1 MKIRSCGLALLLAGS
16 VIGQSRA
23 GDCSE
28 STVDRVD
35 SPGFFHSVGD
45 CGNTG
50 DQSPAS
56 TRTEVE
62 GSGTEETT
70 IIAPGAGT
78 SGMATNQT
86 TGAAATKLLTLQGG
100 FQIAGSA
107 VEPDYFDV
115 TLALTRKM
123 AAACSDGWEKKQE
136 WVETIENGYL
146 LNIRFR
152 CLSSSAIVTD

>member
-1 MKIRSCGLALLLAGS
+1 
-16 VIGQSRA
+16 
-23 GDCSE
+23 
-28 STVDRVD
+28 
-35 SPGFFHSVGD
+35 
-45 CGNTG
+45 
-50 DQSPAS
+50 
-56 TRTEVE
+56 
-62 GSGTEETT
+62 
-70 IIAPGAGT
+70 
-78 SGMATNQT
+78 MATNQT